1 MSGVLEGIRVLDFGR
16 YIAGPFC
23 AALLADLGAEVIR
36 IERLGGGED
45 RPFIPV
51 GAGPEGGGAMFLA
64 MNRNKLGMT
73 LDPAAPKGREIVKKL
88 VATADVVVANLPPQV
103 LRALALD
110 LDSLRLVKPDIILTT
125 VTGFGAGG
133 PLSHKHGFDGIG
145 QAMSGAAYL
154 SGTPDQPIA
163 IKLPWVDFGTAC
175 LSAFGTLAALIERGK
190 TGRGQKVEGAL
201 LRTAIA
207 FANATLIEQ
216 ALTRVDRTA
225 TLNRG
230 FNSAPADIFR
240 CTDGWIVATVIGP
253 AMFRRWSR
261 MIGEDQWLAD
271 PRFGD
276 DQSRADNGEI
286 ISARMS
292 QWCAERSCAEA
303 LAGTRR
309 SQHRGGAGLF
319 PAASARRPA
328 HPRRRPPR
336 GGDLSRGL
344 GRHCRWPR
352 PRSSSPKPRAPTA
365 GRRRCSASTPT
376 RSSGAS
382 GIATPRSPRCAGN
395 ASSESSASAEK
406 KRIPAPGTRPYGR
419 RVSGEVA
426 PSAAYAM
433 GQRPQAVL
441 ATRLGD

>member
-73 LDPAAPKGREIVKKL
+73 LDPAAPKGREIVRKL
-88 VATADVVVANLPPQV
+88 VATAEIVVANLPPQV

-154 SGTPDQPIA
+154 SGTQEQPIA
-163 IKLPWVDFGTAC
+163 LKLPWVDFGTAC
-175 LSAFGTLAALIERGK
+175 LSAFGTLAALLERGK

-207 FANATLIEQ
+207 FANASLIEQ
-216 ALTRVDRTA
+216 ALTGINRTA

-240 CTDGWIVATVIGP
+240 CKDGWIVATVIGP

-261 MIGEDQWLAD
+261 MIGEDHWLAD
-271 PRFGD
+271 PRFRD
-276 DQSRADNGEI
+276 DQARADNGDL
-286 ISARMS
+286 ISARMGA
-292 QWCAERSCAEA
+292 WCAERSCAEA
-303 LAGTRR
+303 LAALEEPNIVAGQVFSPQQALDEPHIRAAHLLEEVTYPGLGKTLPLAPTPIELSDTPGTY
-309 SQHRGGAGLF
+309 
-319 PAASARRPA
+319 RRPA
-328 HPRRRPPR
+328 PLLGEHTDEILRSLGYDEAEIAALRR
-336 GGDLSRGL
+336 
-344 GRHCRWPR
+344 
-352 PRSSSPKPRAPTA
+352 
-365 GRRRCSASTPT
+365 
-376 RSSGAS
+376 
-382 GIATPRSPRCAGN
+382 
-395 ASSESSASAEK
+395 E
-406 KRIPAPGTRPYGR
+406 
-419 RVSGEVA
+419 RVV
-426 PSAAYAM
+426 
-433 GQRPQAVL
+433 
-441 ATRLGD
+441 

>member
-51 GAGPEGGGAMFLA
+51 GIPVGAGPEGGGAMFLA

-73 LDPAAPKGREIVKKL
+73 LDPAAPQGREIVRKL

-103 LRALALD
+103 LKALALD
-110 LDSLRLVKPDIILTT
+110 LESLRRVKPDIILTT

-133 PLSHKHGFDGIG
+133 LLSHKHGFDGIG

-154 SGTPDQPIA
+154 SGMPDQPIA
-163 IKLPWVDFGTAC
+163 LKLPWVDFGTAC

-216 ALTRVDRTA
+216 ALTQANRTA
-225 TLNRG
+225 IRNRG
-230 FNSAPADIFR
+230 FNAAPADIYR

-253 AMFRRWSR
+253 QMFRRWAR
-261 MIGEDQWLAD
+261 MIGEDHWLAD
-271 PRFGD
+271 PRFAD
-276 DQSRADNGEI
+276 DQSRADHGEAV
-286 ISARMS
+286 SARMS

-303 LAGTRR
+303 LAALEEANIVAGQVYSPQQALDDPHIRAARLLEEVGYPGLGGTLPLAPTPIEL
-309 SQHRGGAGLF
+309 SETPGAY
-319 PAASARRPA
+319 RRPA
-328 HPRRRPPR
+328 PLLGEHTDEILKSLGYDEVEIEALRR
-336 GGDLSRGL
+336 
-344 GRHCRWPR
+344 
-352 PRSSSPKPRAPTA
+352 
-365 GRRRCSASTPT
+365 
-376 RSSGAS
+376 
-382 GIATPRSPRCAGN
+382 
-395 ASSESSASAEK
+395 E
-406 KRIPAPGTRPYGR
+406 
-419 RVSGEVA
+419 RVV
-426 PSAAYAM
+426 
-433 GQRPQAVL
+433 
-441 ATRLGD
+441 

>member
-1 MSGVLEGIRVLDFGR
+1 VSGVLEGVRVLDFGR

-51 GAGPEGGGAMFLA
+51 GAAFEGGGAMFLA

-73 LDPAAPKGREIVKKL
+73 LDPAAPKGREIVRKL

-145 QAMSGAAYL
+145 QAMSGATYL
-154 SGTPDQPIA
+154 SGTPEQPIA

-175 LSAFGTLAALIERGK
+175 LSAFGTLAALIQRGK

-207 FANATLIEQ
+207 FGNASLIEQ
-216 ALTRVDRTA
+216 ALTGVNRTA

-230 FNSAPADIFR
+230 FNAAPADIFR
-240 CTDGWIVATVIGP
+240 CRDGWIVATVIGP
-253 AMFRRWSR
+253 AMFRRWCR
-261 MIGEDQWLAD
+261 MIGGEEWLDD

-276 DQSRADNGEI
+276 DQSRADHGEL

-292 QWCAERSCAEA
+292 EWCAGRSCAEA
-303 LAGTRR
+303 LATLEEANIVAGQVYSPQQALDDAHIRA
-309 SQHRGGAGLF
+309 AGLLKDVTY
-319 PAASARRPA
+319 PGLDGSLPLAPTPIELSETPGTYRRPA
-328 HPRRRPPR
+328 P
-336 GGDLSRGL
+336 LL
-344 GRHCRWPR
+344 GEHTVEILKSLGYNDPE
-352 PRSSSPKPRAPTA
+352 
-365 GRRRCSASTPT
+365 
-376 RSSGAS
+376 
-382 GIATPRSPRCAGN
+382 IAA
-395 ASSESSASAEK
+395 
-406 KRIPAPGTRPYGR
+406 
-419 RVSGEVA
+419 
-426 PSAAYAM
+426 
-433 GQRPQAVL
+433 L
-441 ATRLGD
+441 RLEHVV

>member
-73 LDPAAPKGREIVKKL
+73 LDPAAPRGREIVKKL

-154 SGTPDQPIA
+154 SGTPEQPIA
-163 IKLPWVDFGTAC
+163 LKLPWVDFGTAC
-175 LSAFGTLAALIERGK
+175 LSAFGTLAALLERGK
-190 TGRGQKVEGAL
+190 SGRGQKVEGAL

-216 ALTRVDRTA
+216 ALTGVGRTA
-225 TLNRG
+225 TRNRG
-230 FNSAPADIFR
+230 FNSGPADIFR

-253 AMFRRWSR
+253 QMFRRWSR
-261 MIGEDQWLAD
+261 MIGEDHWLAD
-271 PRFGD
+271 PRFRD
-276 DQSRADNGEI
+276 DQSRADRGEI

-292 QWCAERSCAEA
+292 QWCAERSCAQA
-303 LAGTRR
+303 LAALEEANIVAGQVYSPQQALDDPHIRA
-309 SQHRGGAGLF
+309 AGLLAEVTY
-319 PAASARRPA
+319 PGLAGSLPLAPTPIELSATPGSYRRPA
-328 HPRRRPPR
+328 P
-336 GGDLSRGL
+336 LL
-344 GRHCRWPR
+344 GEHTETIL
-352 PRSSSPKPRAPTA
+352 RSL
-365 GRRRCSASTPT
+365 GYHE
-376 RSSGAS
+376 GE
-382 GIATPRSPRCAGN
+382 IATL
-395 ASSESSASAEK
+395 
-406 KRIPAPGTRPYGR
+406 R
-419 RVSGEVA
+419 RERVV
-426 PSAAYAM
+426 
-433 GQRPQAVL
+433 
-441 ATRLGD
+441 

>member
-1 MSGVLEGIRVLDFGR
+1 LSGVLAGIRVLDFGR

-45 RPFIPV
+45 RSFIPV

-73 LDPAAPKGREIVKKL
+73 LDPAAPKGREIVRKL

-103 LRALALD
+103 LRGLALD
-110 LDSLRLVKPDIILTT
+110 LDSLRQVKPDIILTT

-154 SGTPDQPIA
+154 SGTPEQPIA

-201 LRTAIA
+201 LRTAVA

-216 ALTRVDRTA
+216 ALTGVDRKA
-225 TLNRG
+225 TFNRG
-230 FNSAPADIFR
+230 FNAAPADIYR
-240 CTDGWIVATVIGP
+240 CADGWIVTTVIGP

-261 MIGEDQWLAD
+261 MIGEDHWLAD

-276 DQSRADNGEI
+276 DQARADNSEA

-292 QWCAERSCAEA
+292 EWCTERNCAEA
-303 LAGTRR
+303 LKALEEANIVAGQVYSPQQALDDPHIRAARLLEEVTYP
-309 SQHRGGAGLF
+309 GLRQMV
-319 PAASARRPA
+319 P
-328 HPRRRPPR
+328 
-336 GGDLSRGL
+336 L
-344 GRHCRWPR
+344 
-352 PRSSSPKPRAPTA
+352 APTPIELSETP
-365 GRRRCSASTPT
+365 GSYRRTAPLLGEHTGEIL
-376 RSSGAS
+376 RSLGYDEAE
-382 GIATPRSPRCAGN
+382 IAA
-395 ASSESSASAEK
+395 
-406 KRIPAPGTRPYGR
+406 
-419 RVSGEVA
+419 
-426 PSAAYAM
+426 
-433 GQRPQAVL
+433 L
-441 ATRLGD
+441 RLEHVV

>member
-1 MSGVLEGIRVLDFGR
+1 VPGVLEGIRVLDFGR

-73 LDPAAPKGREIVKKL
+73 LDPAAPKGREIVRKL

-103 LRALALD
+103 LHALALD
-110 LDSLRLVKPDIILTT
+110 LDSLRLLKPDIILTT

-154 SGTPDQPIA
+154 SGTPEQPIA

-190 TGRGQKVEGAL
+190 TGRGQRVEGAL
-201 LRTAIA
+201 LRTSIA

-216 ALTRVDRTA
+216 ALTGVGRTA

-240 CTDGWIVATVIGP
+240 CADGWIVATVIGP
-253 AMFRRWSR
+253 AMFRRWCR
-261 MIGEDQWLAD
+261 MIGAEEWLDD
-271 PRFGD
+271 PRFRD
-276 DQSRADNGEI
+276 DQARADYGEL
-286 ISARMS
+286 ISTRMS
-292 QWCAERSCAEA
+292 RWCAGRSCAEA
-303 LAGTRR
+303 LAALEEANIVAGQVYSPQQALDDPHIRA
-309 SQHRGGAGLF
+309 AGLLREVTY
-319 PAASARRPA
+319 PGLAGSLPLAPTPIELSETPGTYRRPA
-328 HPRRRPPR
+328 PLLGEHTDEILKSLGYSDAEIAALRR
-336 GGDLSRGL
+336 D
-344 GRHCRWPR
+344 
-352 PRSSSPKPRAPTA
+352 
-365 GRRRCSASTPT
+365 
-376 RSSGAS
+376 
-382 GIATPRSPRCAGN
+382 
-395 ASSESSASAEK
+395 
-406 KRIPAPGTRPYGR
+406 
-419 RVSGEVA
+419 RVV
-426 PSAAYAM
+426 
-433 GQRPQAVL
+433 
-441 ATRLGD
+441 